1 MQMNKF
7 FDSIRKM
14 ALKDKYTKSTYANNS
29 QKAQRKKSTEEY
41 AYPNEKIRLS
51 RYATWKDLHPDT
63 SLIGDASDR
72 HVQDK
77 IILLVGEVIRG
88 GIAEQGV
95 AWLRSDTGRYWCKVV
110 NLEPTYIQRKIN
122 SGLKPKRPKDMR
134 G

>member
-1 MQMNKF
+1 MNRF
-7 FDSIRKM
+7 IDSIRKL
-14 ALKDKYTKSTYANNS
+14 ALKDKYTKSTYADFS
-29 QKAQRKKSTEEY
+29 QKAQRKKSTGEY
-41 AYPNEKIRLS
+41 TYPNEKIRLS
-51 RYATWKDLHPDT
+51 RYTTWKDLHPDT

-88 GIAEQGV
+88 GIAEHGSK
-95 AWLRSDTGRYWCKVV
+95 WLRSDTGRYWCKAV

>member
-1 MQMNKF
+1 MNRF
-7 FDSIRKM
+7 IDSIRKM
-14 ALKDKYTKSTYANNS
+14 ALKDKYTKCTFANFS
-29 QKAQRKKSTEEY
+29 QKAQRKKSTGEY
-41 AYPNEKIRLS
+41 AYPNEKMGGS
-51 RYATWKDLHPDT
+51 RYTTWKDLHPDT

-88 GIAEQGV
+88 GIAEHGSK
-95 AWLRSDTGRYWCKVV
+95 WLRSDTGRYWCKVV

>member
-1 MQMNKF
+1 MNRF
-7 FDSIRKM
+7 IDSIRKL
-14 ALKDKYTKSTYANNS
+14 ALKDKYTKSTYADFS
-29 QKAQRKKSTEEY
+29 QKAQRKKSTGEY
-41 AYPNEKIRLS
+41 AYPNEKISLS
-51 RYATWKDLHPDT
+51 RHSTWKDLHPDT

-88 GIAEQGV
+88 GIAEHGSK
-95 AWLRSDTGRYWCKVV
+95 WLRSDTGRYWCKAV

>member
-1 MQMNKF
+1 MNRF
-7 FDSIRKM
+7 IDSIRKM
-14 ALKDKYTKSTYANNS
+14 ALKDKYTKSTYADFS
-29 QKAQRKKSTEEY
+29 QKAQRKKSTGEY
-41 AYPNEKIRLS
+41 AYPNEKISLS
-51 RYATWKDLHPDT
+51 RHSTWKDLHPDT

-88 GIAEQGV
+88 GIAEHGSK
-95 AWLRSDTGRYWCKVV
+95 WLRSDTGRYWCKAV

>member
-1 MQMNKF
+1 MNRF
-7 FDSIRKM
+7 IDSIRKL
-14 ALKDKYTKSTYANNS
+14 ALKDKYIKRIHDDNFKEH
-29 QKAQRKKSTEEY
+29 QKQKTGPPF
-41 AYPNEKIRLS
+41 AYPNEKISLS
-51 RYATWKDLHPDT
+51 RHSTWKDLHPDT

-88 GIAEQGV
+88 GIAEHGV
-95 AWLRSDTGRYWCKVV
+95 AWLRSDTGRYWCKAV

-134 G
+134 Q